1 MDTLC
6 LVIFALVWMILG
18 LVVGRLTKCKPKPS
32 GRLIV
37 IPETDEYFVAITDK
51 PEDLSKK
58 KGLYL
63 KVYVKE
69 RASET

>member
-1 MDTLC
+1 MDVLC
-6 LVIFALVWMILG
+6 LVIYALFFILFG
-18 LVVGRLTKCKPKPS
+18 FIFGRVTACKPKPS

-51 PEDLSKK
+51 PEDLAKK

-63 KVYVKE
+63 KVYIKE
-69 RASET
+69 GASET